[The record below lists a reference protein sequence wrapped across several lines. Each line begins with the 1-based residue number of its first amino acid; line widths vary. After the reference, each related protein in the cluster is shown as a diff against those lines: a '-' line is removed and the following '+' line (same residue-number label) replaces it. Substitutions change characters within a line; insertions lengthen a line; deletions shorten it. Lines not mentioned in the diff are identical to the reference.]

1 MPVMKT
7 MYDRE
12 TNAPTTAY
20 AVNVDSAVKKFPD
33 RWSLAEWPAD
43 KVGKVEPAK
52 ADEPVVEP
60 PKPVAPVKPAKPA
73 TPEVDRA
80 RMDELKAE
88 YLKIT
93 KKKAPGFLN
102 TLAALEGAVAKA
114 KAKAATS
121 ASGGAAGA

>member
-12 TNAPTTAY
+12 TNEPTTAY
-20 AVNVDSAVKKFPD
+20 AVNTDAAVKKFPE
-33 RWSLAEWPAD
+33 RWSYQPWPAAD
-43 KVGKVEPAK
+43 VGKKVVEAAPAAPPAAEPAK
-52 ADEPVVEP
+52 
-60 PKPVAPVKPAKPA
+60 PVKPTKAETPA
-73 TPEVDRA
+73 VDRA

-88 YLKIT
+88 YLKT
-93 KKKAPGFLN
+93 TGKKAPGFLN

-121 ASGGAAGA
+121 ASGGAASA